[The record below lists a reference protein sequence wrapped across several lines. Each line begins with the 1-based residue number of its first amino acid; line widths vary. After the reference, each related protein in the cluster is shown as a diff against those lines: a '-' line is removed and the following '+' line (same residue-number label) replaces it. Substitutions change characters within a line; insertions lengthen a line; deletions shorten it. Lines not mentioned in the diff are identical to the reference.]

1 MTSIVDPNA
10 VSKAHEL
17 GVGETINI
25 GLGGDLDKRFKPIIK
40 DWKIKSISIQ
50 ENLDMEKWKFI
61 LNPGKCAVF
70 EHNNITVVAMTN
82 SIMMVDRTIFFA
94 NGQNPKNFH
103 SIIVKSPHCEPEF
116 YDEWVEKNFNVDAI
130 GSTSANLIT
139 LGHTICD
146 RPMYPMENDT
156 EFNQTIEIYK

>member
-1 MTSIVDPNA
+1 MRIFLIIYILVIAVTVSILGFRGSLTEKEPFEVFNDMDRQAKYKPQAENA
-10 VSKAHEL
+10 
-17 GVGETINI
+17 
-25 GLGGDLDKRFKPIIK
+25 
-40 DWKIKSISIQ
+40 
-50 ENLDMEKWKFI
+50 
-61 LNPGKCAVF
+61 
-70 EHNNITVVAMTN
+70 
-82 SIMMVDRTIFFA
+82 FFA